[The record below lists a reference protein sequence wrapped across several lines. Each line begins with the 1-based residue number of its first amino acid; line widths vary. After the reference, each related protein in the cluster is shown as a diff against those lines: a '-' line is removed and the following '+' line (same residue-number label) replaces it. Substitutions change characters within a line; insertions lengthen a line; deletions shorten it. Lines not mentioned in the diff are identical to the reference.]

1 MANNMLN
8 KKLLRETLRS
18 KEVQLGEGYF
28 DNLNKKVIELIDES
42 IIRSKLNTRKTVYPK
57 DL

>member
-1 MANNMLN
+1 MANNILN

-18 KEVQLGEGYF
+18 KKVQLGDGYF
-28 DNLNKKVIELIDES
+28 DSLTTKVNELVEQS
-42 IIRSKLNTRKTVYPK
+42 ITRSQLNTRRTVYPK